1 MRAADRLNKPAQT
14 QAFEL
19 RQCRR
24 SCYFLWVPFARILVF
39 ALALTHVV
47 GLADL
52 VLGDECEQVCQD
64 DGCGKD
70 CLPGAA
76 CRCHCPSA
84 MPALSTAQVVAKIET
99 PKPVEA
105 CAYDQLAHLSPD
117 PREILH
123 VPKLAV

>member
-1 MRAADRLNKPAQT
+1 MSIPRAL
-14 QAFEL
+14 L
-19 RQCRR
+19 
-24 SCYFLWVPFARILVF
+24 LV
-39 ALALTHVV
+39 LALTHLV

-52 VLGDECEQVCQD
+52 VIGDACEQVCED

-84 MPALSTAQVVAKIET
+84 MPALSAQQVVAKIET
-99 PKPVEA
+99 PKPVAA
-105 CAYDQLAHLSPD
+105 CAYDHQVHLSPD

>member
-1 MRAADRLNKPAQT
+1 LD
-14 QAFEL
+14 
-19 RQCRR
+19 
-24 SCYFLWVPFARILVF
+24 VPIARILIF

-52 VLGDECEQVCQD
+52 VLGDDCELLCQD

-70 CLPGAA
+70 CLPGST

-84 MPALSTAQVVAKIET
+84 MPALTTHQVVANIET
-99 PKPVEA
+99 ATPVAA
-105 CAYDQLAHLSPD
+105 CAYAQRAHLSPD
-117 PREILH
+117 PREILQ

>member
-1 MRAADRLNKPAQT
+1 VLEAHSAAWG
-14 QAFEL
+14 
-19 RQCRR
+19 
-24 SCYFLWVPFARILVF
+24 SCYLLGVPLARILVF
-39 ALALTHVV
+39 VLALTHVV

-52 VLGDECEQVCQD
+52 VLGEECEQLCQD

-84 MPALSTAQVVAKIET
+84 MPALGAEQVVAKVVT
-99 PKPVEA
+99 PEPVML
-105 CAYDQLAHLSPD
+105 CAYVEHAHLSPD

>member
-1 MRAADRLNKPAQT
+1 VAKARSVT
-14 QAFEL
+14 QG
-19 RQCRR
+19 
-24 SCYFLWVPFARILVF
+24 SCYLLDVPLVRILVF

-47 GLADL
+47 GIADL

-84 MPALSTAQVVAKIET
+84 MPALGAQQVVAKVVT
-99 PKPVEA
+99 PEPVMLL
-105 CAYDQLAHLSPD
+105 AYDQQAHLNPD

-123 VPKLAV
+123 VPKLAI

>member
-1 MRAADRLNKPAQT
+1 MAKAHSAAQG
-14 QAFEL
+14 
-19 RQCRR
+19 
-24 SCYFLWVPFARILVF
+24 SCYLLDVPLVRILVF

-64 DGCGKD
+64 DDCGKD

-84 MPALSTAQVVAKIET
+84 MPALMAQQGVAKIVT
-99 PKPVEA
+99 PEPVSLLA
-105 CAYDQLAHLSPD
+105 CAQQAHGSPD
-117 PREILH
+117 PRENLH